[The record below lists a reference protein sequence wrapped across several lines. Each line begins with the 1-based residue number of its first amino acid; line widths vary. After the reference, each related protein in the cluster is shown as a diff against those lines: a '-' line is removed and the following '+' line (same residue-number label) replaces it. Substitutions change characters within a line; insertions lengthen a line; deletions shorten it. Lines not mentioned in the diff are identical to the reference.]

1 MQTKK
6 FFVGDFKLT
15 TQLCTTE
22 SVEGQS
28 RRKTMLIETKSKY
41 LKNYST
47 CTDKTPSYS
56 NYLDF
61 HGTLHEVECF
71 RDQCPRGDSAKTGQT
86 FQANVSSC

>member
-41 LKNYST
+41 LKLFYMN
-47 CTDKTPSYS
+47 
-56 NYLDF
+56 
-61 HGTLHEVECF
+61 
-71 RDQCPRGDSAKTGQT
+71 
-86 FQANVSSC
+86 